1 MVGKS
6 VERGAGEGK
15 GSLEP
20 ASHADQVS
28 EAAGVMARGD
38 EVADRRS
45 GARAVE
51 TDLANIVGLYEV
63 HGKQVFT
70 FCFRQLKNRED
81 AEDATQLTFLNA
93 FRWSKQRE
101 FRIVNSSILFKIAH
115 NVCLN
120 TKRSSFRRKRV
131 EITSNLEENA
141 GIASPA
147 IYDSDAIIR
156 LPEALR
162 SLSVQQRHAI
172 VLREWH
178 GLSYQEIGAELGLSQ
193 SAIEGLVF
201 RARRALAGLLNED
214 VASGRPR
221 DLPDGD
227 VARLIDDA
235 PPDAEPVAESA

>member
-1 MVGKS
+1 M
-6 VERGAGEGK
+6 
-15 GSLEP
+15 EP
-20 ASHADQVS
+20 AGHADQVI
-28 EAAGVMARGD
+28 EAAGVTEQGD
-38 EVADRRS
+38 EVATRSS

-51 TDLANIVGLYEV
+51 IDLANIVRLYEA

-93 FRWSKQRE
+93 FRWARQNE
-101 FRIVNSSILFKIAH
+101 LRIVNTSILFKIAH

-120 TKRSSFRRKRV
+120 TKRSAFRRKRV
-131 EITSNLEENA
+131 EITSNLEENS
-141 GIASPA
+141 GIASA
-147 IYDSDAIIR
+147 ATYDSDAIIR
-156 LPEALR
+156 LRDALR
-162 SLSVQQRHAI
+162 TLSVQQRHAI

-214 VASGRPR
+214 LASRPPR
-221 DLPDGD
+221 DLLAHD
-227 VARLIDDA
+227 VARLVEEA
-235 PPDAEPVAESA
+235 PADSETVAESS